1 MKELTDKRRSS
12 CKALFLISKL
22 ICRQSGENNLNINIV
37 NLCKI
42 NRCTCLRPATSL
54 KKTLQYRCFPVNFSK
69 FLRTDSFKV
78 HLKSLHLFT
87 VFPLISAGPQ
97 TSAAL

>member
-12 CKALFLISKL
+12 CKALFLISEL
-22 ICRQSGENNLNINIV
+22 ICRQSRENNLNINIV

-78 HLKSLHLFT
+78 HL
-87 VFPLISAGPQ
+87 
-97 TSAAL
+97 